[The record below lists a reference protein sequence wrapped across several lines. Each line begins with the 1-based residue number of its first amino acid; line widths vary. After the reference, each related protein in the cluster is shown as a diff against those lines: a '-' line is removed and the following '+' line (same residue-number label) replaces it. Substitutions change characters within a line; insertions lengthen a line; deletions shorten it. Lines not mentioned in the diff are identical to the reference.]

1 MKIAVDIDNTLFTCH
16 SVVYR
21 VLNKSQ
27 KVGKPSAKNLTYHTV
42 TTDIK
47 YNSSFFKF
55 VFPMFNPKKYE
66 AFDDAMATL
75 DKWQKMGYEITL
87 LTNRPSKIPFI
98 KKATIELLDYFDVPF
113 DQLVMGCKNKH
124 LFCEEFG
131 ISVLV
136 DDNKQNCKN
145 VNHKGIIAINFNPK
159 YKNSKDGILF
169 KANSWK
175 NIALFIDMLEY
186 SSTCNAPF
194 TNTKFQQRKQ
204 SFIDNFEKVSKNYYD
219 EIIFSKYYLSKH
231 FKTAT
236 SIEELLTNGQYK
248 ISKEQIEKAKKIY
261 QETLKNIDNTKNNN
275 LNK

>member
-27 KVGKPSAKNLTYHTV
+27 KVGKPSAKNLTYKTV
-42 TTDIK
+42 GPDSKT
-47 YNSSFFKF
+47 NSSFFKF

-75 DKWQKMGYEITL
+75 DKWQRLGHEVTL
-87 LTNRPSKIPFI
+87 LTNRPSKISFM
-98 KKATIELLDYFDVPF
+98 KKATVELLDYFNVPF
-113 DQLVMGCKNKH
+113 DTLVMGCKNKH

-131 ISVLV
+131 ISLLI

-145 VNHKGIIAINFNPK
+145 VNHKGIAAINFNPK
-159 YKNSKDGILF
+159 NENSQDGLLF

-175 NIALFIDMLEY
+175 NIDLFVDVLEY
-186 SSTCNAPF
+186 NLTRHAPF
-194 TNTKFQQRKQ
+194 TNTKLQQRKQ
-204 SFIDNFEKVSKNYYD
+204 SFIDKFEKAKKNYYD
-219 EIIFSKYYLSKH
+219 EIIYSKH
-231 FKTAT
+231 YLAKHFMIPESTNQA
-236 SIEELLTNGQYK
+236 IEKSAHK
-248 ISKEQIEKAKKIY
+248 ISKEEIKKTKEEIKNREK
-261 QETLKNIDNTKNNN
+261 QNDNNDNE

>member
-27 KVGKPSAKNLTYHTV
+27 KVGKPSAKNLTYKTV
-42 TTDIK
+42 GPDSKT
-47 YNSSFFKF
+47 NSSFFKF

-75 DKWQKMGYEITL
+75 DKWQRLGHEVTL
-87 LTNRPSKIPFI
+87 LTNRPSKISFM
-98 KKATIELLDYFDVPF
+98 KKATVELLDYFDVPF
-113 DQLVMGCKNKH
+113 DTLVMGCKNKH

-145 VNHKGIIAINFNPK
+145 VNHKGIVAINFNPK
-159 YKNSKDGILF
+159 NKNSQDGLLY

-175 NIALFIDMLEY
+175 NIDLFVDMLEY
-186 SSTCNAPF
+186 NLTRHAPF
-194 TNTKFQQRKQ
+194 TNTKLQQRKQ
-204 SFIDNFEKVSKNYYD
+204 SFIDKFEKAKKNYYD
-219 EIIFSKYYLSKH
+219 EIIYSKH
-231 FKTAT
+231 YLAKHFTIPESTNQA
-236 SIEELLTNGQYK
+236 IEKSTYK
-248 ISKEQIEKAKKIY
+248 ISKEAIEKAK
-261 QETLKNIDNTKNNN
+261 EEFKNREKQNKNNDN
-275 LNK
+275 ELNK

>member
-27 KVGKPSAKNLTYHTV
+27 KVGKPSAKNLTYKTV
-42 TTDIK
+42 GPDSKT
-47 YNSSFFKF
+47 NSSFFKF

-75 DKWQKMGYEITL
+75 DKWQRLGHEVTL
-87 LTNRPSKIPFI
+87 LTNRPSKISFM
-98 KKATIELLDYFDVPF
+98 KKATVELLDYFDVPF
-113 DQLVMGCKNKH
+113 DTLVMGCKNKH

-145 VNHKGIIAINFNPK
+145 VNHKGIVAINFNPK
-159 YKNSKDGILF
+159 NKNSQDGLLF

-175 NIALFIDMLEY
+175 NIDLFVDMLEY
-186 SSTCNAPF
+186 NSTRHAPF
-194 TNTKFQQRKQ
+194 TNTKLQQRKQ
-204 SFIDNFEKVSKNYYD
+204 SFIDKFEKAKKNYYD
-219 EIIFSKYYLSKH
+219 EIIYSKH
-231 FKTAT
+231 YLASHFMIPESTNQA
-236 SIEELLTNGQYK
+236 IEKSTYK
-248 ISKEQIEKAKKIY
+248 ISKEAIEKVK
-261 QETLKNIDNTKNNN
+261 EEFKNREKQNNN
-275 LNK
+275 NDNELNK

>member
-27 KVGKPSAKNLTYHTV
+27 KVGKPSAKNLTYKTV
-42 TTDIK
+42 DPDSKT
-47 YNSSFFKF
+47 NSSFFKF

-75 DKWQKMGYEITL
+75 DKWQRLGHEVTL
-87 LTNRPSKIPFI
+87 LTNRPSKISFM
-98 KKATIELLDYFDVPF
+98 KKATVELLDYFDVPF
-113 DQLVMGCKNKH
+113 DTLVMGCKNKH

-145 VNHKGIIAINFNPK
+145 VNHKGIVAINFNPK
-159 YKNSKDGILF
+159 SKNSQDGLLY

-175 NIALFIDMLEY
+175 NIDLFVDMLEY
-186 SSTCNAPF
+186 NSTRHAPF
-194 TNTKFQQRKQ
+194 TNTKLQQRKQ
-204 SFIDNFEKVSKNYYD
+204 SFIDKFEKAKKNYYD
-219 EIIFSKYYLSKH
+219 EIIYSKH
-231 FKTAT
+231 YLANHFMIPESTNQA
-236 SIEELLTNGQYK
+236 IEKSTYK
-248 ISKEQIEKAKKIY
+248 ISKEAIEKVK
-261 QETLKNIDNTKNNN
+261 EEFKNREKQNNN
-275 LNK
+275 NDNELNK

>member
-27 KVGKPSAKNLTYHTV
+27 KVGKPSAKNLTYKTV
-42 TTDIK
+42 GPDSKT
-47 YNSSFFKF
+47 NSSFFKF

-66 AFDDAMATL
+66 AFDDAMTTL
-75 DKWQKMGYEITL
+75 DKWQRLGHEVTL
-87 LTNRPSKIPFI
+87 LTNRPSKISFM
-98 KKATIELLDYFDVPF
+98 KKATVELLDYFDVPF
-113 DQLVMGCKNKH
+113 DTLVMGCKNKH

-145 VNHKGIIAINFNPK
+145 VNHKGIVAINFNPK
-159 YKNSKDGILF
+159 NENSQYGLLY

-175 NIALFIDMLEY
+175 NIDLFVDMLEY
-186 SSTCNAPF
+186 NLTRHAPF
-194 TNTKFQQRKQ
+194 TNTKLQQRKQ
-204 SFIDNFEKVSKNYYD
+204 SFIDKFEKAKKNYYD
-219 EIIFSKYYLSKH
+219 EIIFSNYYLLNH
-231 FKTAT
+231 FKSAYG
-236 SIEELLTNGQYK
+236 IEELLSNGQYK

-261 QETLKNIDNTKNNN
+261 EETFQNKNNTKSDD

>member
-27 KVGKPSAKNLTYHTV
+27 KVGKPSAKNLTYKTV
-42 TTDIK
+42 GPDSKT
-47 YNSSFFKF
+47 NSSFFKF

-66 AFDDAMATL
+66 AFDDAMTTL
-75 DKWQKMGYEITL
+75 DKWQRLGHEVTL
-87 LTNRPSKIPFI
+87 LTNRPSKISFM
-98 KKATIELLDYFDVPF
+98 KKATVELLDYFDVPF
-113 DQLVMGCKNKH
+113 DTLVMGCKNKH

-145 VNHKGIIAINFNPK
+145 VNHKGIVAINFNPK
-159 YKNSKDGILF
+159 NENSQDGLLY

-175 NIALFIDMLEY
+175 NIDLFVDMLEY
-186 SSTCNAPF
+186 NLTRHAPF
-194 TNTKFQQRKQ
+194 TNTKLQQRKQ
-204 SFIDNFEKVSKNYYD
+204 SFIDKFEKAKKNYYD
-219 EIIFSKYYLSKH
+219 EIIYSKH
-231 FKTAT
+231 YLAKHFMIPESTNQA
-236 SIEELLTNGQYK
+236 IEKSTYK
-248 ISKEQIEKAKKIY
+248 ISKEAIEKAK
-261 QETLKNIDNTKNNN
+261 EEFKNREKQNSNNDNE